1 MMKSVVPE
9 KSGNSADSGCRW
21 LRDPKCPSTLQ
32 GFALN
37 NLTVCCGQFML
48 IELGG
53 KNNLGVAQLISCWDS
68 GTKKDNFRGQ
78 IQWYSYLE
86 DLPDKWLKNL
96 PPGSAPCDGTKE
108 VALEGR
114 NFDNDID
121 LETVISLCY
130 VTECSIKTCPKSVVR
145 PPESRGF
152 HHYVC
157 RFMVQGKM
165 EGTPAGLVPLPQF
178 RKGSC
183 SSLKLYS
190 PGKENIP
197 PGSEFD
203 KKQQKRIS
211 FYDSGVAKKTRLSI
225 AGRRYSAI
233 CHDLADRRLST
244 DSPSHGPS
252 LSAKKNLASQL
263 NMATSSSTGDDSSI
277 SPSKELALN
286 LECLA
291 VDEKKN
297 AVGQTFLNEKSNGKI
312 SVSERSGKFK
322 NAANGK
328 GLSQSSRVSGKSLSN
343 SPSRNYQRETRST
356 PKKYNTNRELS
367 SDAPYQN
374 NQSTAENGNDP
385 HHSSGT
391 PLHRTPKRG
400 SQSSSSCEE
409 TPPKRALRGTSKTRR
424 ALTVTPLKVTSQ
436 RCPPSEGTLRG
447 ATPRRG
453 RRGATPRRGT
463 PRNLALGHRTPSL
476 QCSECSQGFRTK
488 QSLDDHLQD
497 EHDIYEVSSDDTP
510 SPLKRVRSRGRP
522 KRQAKLAKANTDNDE
537 SEDDDILGD
546 VQRDNSLT
554 GKRTRGFTCRNC
566 GSVFLKREMLAEHQE
581 LCTFNATPTRARKAR
596 ADISESTTSS
606 KHGGID
612 CASLRKSL
620 SSLDIAKDRLHASA
634 VPESLPCRENECQ
647 QLYDFIQ
654 TKLCD
659 GTGGCMYI
667 SGVPGTGKTAT
678 VREVVRLLQSSAASG
693 DVPSFTYVEL
703 NALKLTEP
711 RQAWVQLWRALT
723 GQTRVTPDHAAALL
737 DRRFRR
743 PDPREPPL
751 LLLVDEL
758 DLLWTRKQDVLYR
771 LFEWPSL
778 PGTRLVLVTIA
789 NTMDLPERV
798 LVARVS
804 SRLGLTRTTFHPYTH
819 HQLQEI
825 VQSRLAGIACF
836 ESDAI
841 QLVARKVA
849 AVSGDARRALDICR
863 RAAEIAETLI
873 DVSQDTKTPPGV
885 VGFKHVNL
893 ALAEMFTSPKIM
905 AIRECS
911 AVEQQLLAAAVA
923 ENQRSGLEETSL
935 ERLYS
940 QFLSLCAFDGKLKHV
955 SFSNVIL
962 AVNKLSARRL
972 FITESPRRHLSQR
985 ISLNIS
991 VQDVKFALDCVK
1003 SGKN

>member
-1 MMKSVVPE
+1 
-9 KSGNSADSGCRW
+9 
-21 LRDPKCPSTLQ
+21 
-32 GFALN
+32 
-37 NLTVCCGQFML
+37 
-48 IELGG
+48 
-53 KNNLGVAQLISCWDS
+53 
-68 GTKKDNFRGQ
+68 
-78 IQWYSYLE
+78 
-86 DLPDKWLKNL
+86 
-96 PPGSAPCDGTKE
+96 
-108 VALEGR
+108 
-114 NFDNDID
+114 
-121 LETVISLCY
+121 
-130 VTECSIKTCPKSVVR
+130 
-145 PPESRGF
+145 
-152 HHYVC
+152 
-157 RFMVQGKM
+157 
-165 EGTPAGLVPLPQF
+165 
-178 RKGSC
+178 
-183 SSLKLYS
+183 
-190 PGKENIP
+190 
-197 PGSEFD
+197 
-203 KKQQKRIS
+203 
-211 FYDSGVAKKTRLSI
+211 
-225 AGRRYSAI
+225 
-233 CHDLADRRLST
+233 
-244 DSPSHGPS
+244 
-252 LSAKKNLASQL
+252 
-263 NMATSSSTGDDSSI
+263 MATSSSTGDDSSI

-606 KHGGID
+606 KHCSGITSVQQFSLFRGRPYVFKKYVCEVEHLFSSGGID

-659 GTGGCMYI
+659 GTGGCI
-667 SGVPGTGKTAT
+667 TEPGTDFFMRQTAT

-758 DLLWTRKQDVLYR
+758 DLLWTRKQASAGLDQTNLQLLCNDVLYR

-819 HQLQEI
+819 HQLQ
-825 VQSRLAGIACF
+825 VG
-836 ESDAI
+836 
-841 QLVARKVA
+841 
-849 AVSGDARRALDICR
+849 
-863 RAAEIAETLI
+863 
-873 DVSQDTKTPPGV
+873 DVSLHPP
-885 VGFKHVNL
+885 
-893 ALAEMFTSPKIM
+893 
-905 AIRECS
+905 S
-911 AVEQQLLAAAVA
+911 AA
-923 ENQRSGLEETSL
+923 G
-935 ERLYS
+935 
-940 QFLSLCAFDGKLKHV
+940 G
-955 SFSNVIL
+955 
-962 AVNKLSARRL
+962 
-972 FITESPRRHLSQR
+972 
-985 ISLNIS
+985 
-991 VQDVKFALDCVK
+991 
-1003 SGKN
+1003 